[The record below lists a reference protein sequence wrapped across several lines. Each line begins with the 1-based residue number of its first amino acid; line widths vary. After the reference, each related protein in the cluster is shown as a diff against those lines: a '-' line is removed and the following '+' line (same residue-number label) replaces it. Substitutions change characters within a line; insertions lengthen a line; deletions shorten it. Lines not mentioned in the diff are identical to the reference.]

1 MKVITIGRSDE
12 NNDIVVN
19 DDKVSRNHLQMVMD
33 DQGNFSVLD
42 LNSTNGTFVNGQRIT
57 GEVSLKVTDELRIG
71 NTVLP
76 WQSYFGKQQEQ
87 GINTPEPPQVLIPQ
101 SPTSPRRDMSNQ
113 SPKRRLIYVIIGAVA
128 LLLVGGGIVWKI
140 YKDKHKEGGEISSE
154 VLEQDAMNGQNDS
167 LDDAKKKLKYEENMR
182 KAAEEDAA
190 DSWKKWEDADA
201 EAKKWEEAARKSQS
215 EKDKEIARLRREKA
229 DELKKAAEKAQRD
242 LDALNKKHQQELR
255 DKDAEIK
262 KANTAKEASDKALEL
277 TNRMQEELNKWNE
290 DKAFEFCK
298 KQNGWNCANKKEAKN
313 VITKKFRDLDNASKE
328 QKIKEM
334 KGFNSK
340 EKGGEEKKTTQK
352 QKKTGTSSESQ
363 PASPESQPTPN
374 N

>member
-101 SPTSPRRDMSNQ
+101 SSTTPRRDMSNQ

-128 LLLVGGGIVWKI
+128 LLLVGGGVVWKI

-242 LDALNKKHQQELR
+242 LDALNKKYQQELR

-277 TNRMQEELNKWNE
+277 TNRMQEELNKWDE
-290 DKAFEFCK
+290 EKAFAFCK
-298 KQNGWNCANKKEAKN
+298 KQNGWNCTNKKDAKN
-313 VITKKFRDLDNASKE
+313 VIAKKFRDLDNASKE

-340 EKGGEEKKTTQK
+340 EKGAEEKKTNQK
-352 QKKTGTSSESQ
+352 QKKTQSTSESQ

>member
-1 MKVITIGRSDE
+1 
-12 NNDIVVN
+12 
-19 DDKVSRNHLQMVMD
+19 
-33 DQGNFSVLD
+33 
-42 LNSTNGTFVNGQRIT
+42 
-57 GEVSLKVTDELRIG
+57 
-71 NTVLP
+71 
-76 WQSYFGKQQEQ
+76 
-87 GINTPEPPQVLIPQ
+87 
-101 SPTSPRRDMSNQ
+101 MSNQ

-352 QKKTGTSSESQ
+352 QMFPRRSRADRG
-363 PASPESQPTPN
+363 
-374 N
+374 

>member
-42 LNSTNGTFVNGQRIT
+42 LNSTNGTFVNGLRIT

-101 SPTSPRRDMSNQ
+101 SSTTPRRDMSNQ
-113 SPKRRLIYVIIGAVA
+113 SPKSRLIYVIIGAVA

-201 EAKKWEEAARKSQS
+201 EAK
-215 EKDKEIARLRREKA
+215 
-229 DELKKAAEKAQRD
+229 
-242 LDALNKKHQQELR
+242 
-255 DKDAEIK
+255 
-262 KANTAKEASDKALEL
+262 
-277 TNRMQEELNKWNE
+277 
-290 DKAFEFCK
+290 
-298 KQNGWNCANKKEAKN
+298 
-313 VITKKFRDLDNASKE
+313 
-328 QKIKEM
+328 
-334 KGFNSK
+334 
-340 EKGGEEKKTTQK
+340 
-352 QKKTGTSSESQ
+352 
-363 PASPESQPTPN
+363 
-374 N
+374 